1 MKYYLFTF
9 FLLSLL
15 SPLSAQNKMELNKIW
30 ISSDLEYLDLRKSD
44 TAYFDYGSSRL
55 EKYVFEKKYSVFQ
68 LIQFNKY
75 LGVNKLEKKVI
86 SYKIEKLTADTLI
99 IRPLTKYS
107 KVFVENED
115 KSYAT
120 KYHVNPKY
128 VELNNNDTYVFVDK
142 SIIHDKH
149 LIFDKLFF
157 SSSSCLGSCPSMEI
171 EIDSIGNISFNGRMH
186 TGAYNGNYFGKL
198 PKEKL
203 ETLIEILKSS
213 SLENIPTTLGG
224 GIDSPNY
231 NLIVSYNNQIKE
243 ITGGFLYPYFNKPL
257 FEYLLN
263 IFEEV
268 DLTKTEKLNFILP
281 NKSPNR

>member
-9 FLLSLL
+9 ILLSIL
-15 SPLSAQNKMELNKIW
+15 SPLYAQNKMDLNKIW
-30 ISSDLEYLDLRKSD
+30 ISSDLEYLDLRQSD
-44 TAYFDYGSSRL
+44 TAYFDYGSCRL
-55 EKYVFEKKYSVFQ
+55 EKYILEKEDSEIR
-68 LIQFNKY
+68 LIKFNKY
-75 LGVNKLEKKVI
+75 IGVKKPEKKVI
-86 SYKIEKLTADTLI
+86 RYKIEKLTADTLI

-171 EIDSIGNISFNGRMH
+171 EIDSIGNISFSGRMH
-186 TGAYNGNYFGKL
+186 TGAYNGNYLGKL
-198 PKEKL
+198 SKEKL
-203 ETLIEILKSS
+203 ETLIEILKST
-213 SLENIPTTLGG
+213 SLEKIPKTLGG

-231 NLIVSYNNQIKE
+231 NLIISYNNQIKE

-268 DLTKTEKLNFILP
+268 DMTKTVKLNFILP
-281 NKSPNR
+281 NKRPNR